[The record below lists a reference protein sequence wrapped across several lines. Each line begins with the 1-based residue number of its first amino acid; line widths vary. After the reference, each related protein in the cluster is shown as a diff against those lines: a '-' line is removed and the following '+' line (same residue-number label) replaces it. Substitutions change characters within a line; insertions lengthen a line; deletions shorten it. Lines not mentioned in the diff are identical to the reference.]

1 MPVGTYAGDK
11 EDRKSGAYTGDKE
24 GRRSYGDKD
33 EAFVPKDMSD
43 EDTRNRLF
51 SAITGSYR
59 KLLPFR
65 TLIHNLVEEYAGS
78 SYGQGGSPR
87 HEIYMNLMNQAVEA
101 YTMSLAA
108 NRPRILVSTQYPDL
122 KYFSKMFE
130 TAVNSLI
137 KEIGLEQ
144 TMRRWVMDAFFCV
157 GVVKVHMADA
167 GLVEVETDRWMDPG
181 KPFASNVSLDNFVF
195 DMSSKKWSEIQ
206 FAGDG
211 YRIPFRDLK
220 DPELYDQKV
229 VSRLSPT
236 SKFTQDQE
244 RLELISRGL
253 STDPDEYE
261 PMIDLMDI
269 WIAREGKIYTFAMDH
284 VKRFEGRFGPLA
296 EMEWDGPEFGPYH
309 MLSFNDVPENIMPSS
324 PASHLNNLSKLAN
337 NIIRKQGRKARA
349 ARRIHTYPPASHK
362 DAQKIQRAGDDAWV
376 EVQDNGELKEVQIG
390 GVDPSNQG
398 FLGGVIE
405 MFDRMAGNL
414 QVQAGLGSSAPTAR
428 QEQLIARHAGKKE
441 AQMQYRVLEAAT
453 GLIRDLGHLL
463 WQDEIKEIPADYI
476 VEGTDDFTI
485 DATWTPENRE
495 GNFLDYDLTIDIF
508 SMGYQSPQDRIQNV
522 NETLNLFSAY
532 MQMMMEQGGKIDF
545 AKLLELYSDLMN
557 EPRLKDVIK
566 FDAVDLT
573 GLNSPNPS
581 ASQQSNKMGSPIE
594 KTTEHIR
601 QNVPAQQSAMSP
613 EAWAGGGPGGESELT
628 GVPAP
633 QERTGMPG

>member
-1 MPVGTYAGDK
+1 MPVGTYTGDK
-11 EDRKSGAYTGDKE
+11 KDQPSGAYTGDKE
-24 GRRSYGDKD
+24 GRRTYGDKD
-33 EAFVPKDMSD
+33 ESFIPKDMSD

-51 SAITGSYR
+51 AAIKGSYK
-59 KLLPFR
+59 KLSPFR
-65 TLIHNLVEEYAGS
+65 TLVNNLVEEYAGS
-78 SYGQGGSPR
+78 SYGQGGAPR

-108 NRPRILVSTQYPDL
+108 NRPRILVSTEYDEL
-122 KYFSKMFE
+122 KYFAKMFE
-130 TAVNSLI
+130 SAVNNLI
-137 KEIGLEQ
+137 KEIGLER
-144 TMRRWVMDAFFCV
+144 TMRQWVMDAFFCV
-157 GVVKVHMADA
+157 GIVKVHLADA
-167 GLVEVETDRWMDPG
+167 GLVEIEIDKWMDPG

-220 DPELYDQKV
+220 DSDIYNQKV
-229 VSRLSPT
+229 VSKLSPT

-284 VKRFEGRFGPLA
+284 VNRFEGRFAPLA
-296 EMEWDGPEFGPYH
+296 EMEWTGPEFGPYH

-337 NIIRKQGRKARA
+337 NIMRKQGRKARA
-349 ARRIHTYPPASHK
+349 ARRVHTYPPASHK
-362 DAQKIQRAGDDAWV
+362 DAQKVQRAGDDAWV

-390 GVDPSNQG
+390 GVDPNNQG

-414 QVQAGLGSSAPTAR
+414 QVQAGLGSAAPTAR
-428 QEQLIARHAGKKE
+428 QEQLIARHAGKKQ

-453 GLIRDLGHLL
+453 GLIKDLGYLL
-463 WQDEIKEIPADYI
+463 WLDEIKEIPADYSI
-476 VEGTDDFTI
+476 EGTESLTS
-485 DATWTPENRE
+485 DATWTPDNRE
-495 GNFLDYDLTIDIF
+495 GDFFDYDLTIDIF

-532 MQMMMEQGGKIDF
+532 MQMMIEQGGKIEF
-545 AKLLELYSDLMN
+545 AKLLDLYSDLMN
-557 EPRLKDVIK
+557 EPRLKDVIS
-566 FDAVDLT
+566 FDTVNLS
-573 GLNSPNPS
+573 GLDSP
-581 ASQQSNKMGSPIE
+581 
-594 KTTEHIR
+594 
-601 QNVPAQQSAMSP
+601 
-613 EAWAGGGPGGESELT
+613 GP
-628 GVPAP
+628 
-633 QERTGMPG
+633 